1 LHVTFIA
8 LQEAIPDLQRLADY
22 TAVAADEL
30 EADLARI
37 ERRVAR
43 TRARQAPGKRTPPK
57 ALARSARRTA
67 VR

>member
-1 LHVTFIA
+1 VTFIA

-22 TAVAADEL
+22 TAEAAGEL
-30 EADLARI
+30 ESDLARI

-43 TRARQAPGKRTPPK
+43 TRARQAPGRRTPAKVP
-57 ALARSARRTA
+57 ARSARRTP